1 MFFINGQ
8 IPISSLLGVAMLV
21 TACSQ
26 APKGFDNDPLESVN
40 RKTHEFNKLID
51 QNFIS
56 PASAGYRSLVPDLV
70 EDSLTNFARNLS
82 LPGKVVN
89 NVLQL
94 DLKSAGKNTARFVVN
109 SSVGLLGIFDL
120 ATSFGFYENNTDF
133 GQTLHRWGLTEGAYI
148 ELPLFGA
155 SNFRDGIGQ
164 LVDMTLL
171 DPSSY
176 VLNKPITTYRS
187 VASVSALLQ
196 ARQIYGDQIDAVLYE
211 SADSYAQNK
220 LIYLQRRRFQL
231 KDESNEVYIDPY
243 SE

>member
-1 MFFINGQ
+1 MGFKIGQ
-8 IPISSLLGVAMLV
+8 ISIFTLLGVSMLV

-26 APKGFDNDPLESVN
+26 APHALDNDPLELVN
-40 RKTHEFNKLID
+40 RKTHELNKFVD
-51 QNFIS
+51 SNFIL
-56 PASAGYRSLVPDLV
+56 PTSAGYSALVPDLL
-70 EDSLTNFARNLS
+70 ENSLSNFSGNLS

-89 NVLQL
+89 SVLQL
-94 DLKSAGKNTARFVVN
+94 DLKAAGQHLSRFIVN
-109 SSVGLLGIFDL
+109 SSIGFLGIFDPANRMGL
-120 ATSFGFYENNTDF
+120 YENSSDF
-133 GQTLHRWGLTEGAYI
+133 GQTLHRWGFNEGAYI

-155 SNFRDGIGQ
+155 SNFRDGIGRF
-164 LVDMTLL
+164 VDMTLL

-176 VLNKPITTYRS
+176 ILKEPVTTYRS
-187 VASVSALLQ
+187 VADVGALLQ

-231 KDESNEVYIDPY
+231 KDETNEVYIDPY

>member
-8 IPISSLLGVAMLV
+8 IPISSLLGVVMLV

-26 APKGFDNDPLESVN
+26 TPKGFDNDPLESVN

-70 EDSLTNFARNLS
+70 EDSLTNFAGNLS

-176 VLNKPITTYRS
+176 VLNKTITTYRS

>member
-26 APKGFDNDPLESVN
+26 TPKGFDNDPLESVN

-120 ATSFGFYENNTDF
+120 ASSFGFYENNTDF
-133 GQTLHRWGLTEGAYI
+133 GQTLYRWGLTEGAYI

-187 VASVSALLQ
+187 VANVSALLQ

>member
-1 MFFINGQ
+1 
-8 IPISSLLGVAMLV
+8 MLV

-26 APKGFDNDPLESVN
+26 APNALDNDPLELVN
-40 RKTHEFNKLID
+40 RKTHKLNKFVD
-51 QNFIS
+51 SNFIS
-56 PASAGYRSLVPDLV
+56 PTSVGYSALVPDPL
-70 EDSLTNFARNLS
+70 ENSLSNFSGNLS

>member
-1 MFFINGQ
+1 
-8 IPISSLLGVAMLV
+8 MLV

-26 APKGFDNDPLESVN
+26 APNALDNDPLELVN
-40 RKTHEFNKLID
+40 RKTHELNKFVD
-51 QNFIS
+51 NNFIS
-56 PASAGYRSLVPDLV
+56 PTSVGYSALVPDPL
-70 EDSLTNFARNLS
+70 ENSLSNFSGNLS

-94 DLKSAGKNTARFVVN
+94 DLKAAGQNLSRFIVN
-109 SSVGLLGIFDL
+109 SSIGLLGIFDPANRIGL
-120 ATSFGFYENNTDF
+120 YENSSDF
-133 GQTLHRWGLTEGAYI
+133 GQTLHRWGFNEGAYI

-155 SNFRDGIGQ
+155 SNFRDAVGRF
-164 LVDMTLL
+164 VDMTLL

-176 VLNKPITTYRS
+176 VLKEPVTTYRS
-187 VASVSALLQ
+187 VAGVGALLQ

-231 KDESNEVYIDPY
+231 KDKANEVYIDPY

>member
-26 APKGFDNDPLESVN
+26 TPKGFDNDPLESVN

-70 EDSLTNFARNLS
+70 EDSLTNFAGNLS

-176 VLNKPITTYRS
+176 VLNKTITTYRS

>member
-1 MFFINGQ
+1 
-8 IPISSLLGVAMLV
+8 MLV

-26 APKGFDNDPLESVN
+26 APNALDNDPLELIN
-40 RKTHEFNKLID
+40 RKTHELNKFVD
-51 QNFIS
+51 SNFIS
-56 PASAGYRSLVPDLV
+56 PTSVGYSALVPDPL
-70 EDSLTNFARNLS
+70 EISLSNFSGNLS

-89 NVLQL
+89 NILQF
-94 DLKSAGKNTARFVVN
+94 DLKAAGQNLSRFIVN
-109 SSVGLLGIFDL
+109 SSIGLLGIFDPANRIGL
-120 ATSFGFYENNTDF
+120 YENSSDF
-133 GQTLHRWGLTEGAYI
+133 GQTLHRWGFNEGAYI

-155 SNFRDGIGQ
+155 SNLRDGVGRF
-164 LVDMTLL
+164 VDMTLL

-176 VLNKPITTYRS
+176 VLKEPVTTYRS
-187 VASVSALLQ
+187 VAGVGALLQ

-231 KDESNEVYIDPY
+231 KDKTNEVYIDPY

>member
-1 MFFINGQ
+1 
-8 IPISSLLGVAMLV
+8 MLV

-26 APKGFDNDPLESVN
+26 APNALDNDPLEPIN
-40 RKTHEFNKLID
+40 RKTHELNKFVD
-51 QNFIS
+51 SNFIS
-56 PASAGYRSLVPDLV
+56 PTSVGYSALVPDPL
-70 EDSLTNFARNLS
+70 ENSLSNFSGNLS

-89 NVLQL
+89 NILQL
-94 DLKSAGKNTARFVVN
+94 DLKAAGQNLSRFIVN
-109 SSVGLLGIFDL
+109 SSIGLLGIFDPANRIGL
-120 ATSFGFYENNTDF
+120 YENSSDF
-133 GQTLHRWGLTEGAYI
+133 GQTLHRWGFNEGAYI

-155 SNFRDGIGQ
+155 SNFRDGVGRF
-164 LVDMTLL
+164 VDMTLL

-176 VLNKPITTYRS
+176 VLKEPVTTYRS
-187 VASVSALLQ
+187 VAGVGALLQ

-231 KDESNEVYIDPY
+231 KDKANEVYIDPY

>member
-1 MFFINGQ
+1 MVFKNGQ
-8 IPISSLLGVAMLV
+8 ISIFTLLGVVMLV

-26 APKGFDNDPLESVN
+26 APNAFNNDPLELVN
-40 RKTHEFNKLID
+40 RKTHELNKFID
-51 QNFIS
+51 SNFIS
-56 PASAGYRSLVPDLV
+56 PISVGYSALAPDPLENSL
-70 EDSLTNFARNLS
+70 SNFSGNLS

-94 DLKSAGKNTARFVVN
+94 DLKAAGKNLSRFIVN
-109 SSVGLLGIFDL
+109 SSFGLLGIFDPANKIGL
-120 ATSFGFYENNTDF
+120 YENSSDF
-133 GQTLHRWGLTEGAYI
+133 GQTLHRWGFNEGAYI

-155 SNFRDGIGQ
+155 SNFRDGVGRF
-164 LVDMTLL
+164 VDMALL

-176 VLNKPITTYRS
+176 ILKEPVTTYRS
-187 VASVSALLQ
+187 VAGVGALLQ
-196 ARQIYGDQIDAVLYE
+196 ARQIYSDQIDAVLYE

-231 KDESNEVYIDPY
+231 KDEANEVYIDPY

>member
-26 APKGFDNDPLESVN
+26 TPKGFDNDPLESVN

-176 VLNKPITTYRS
+176 VLNKTITTYRS